1 MEPTPTAM
9 TLISSNTLSDTPI
22 NSHRRRGNDTIQQ
35 YDDITNRI
43 HVDDLAA
50 AIFAAMTQ
58 QHVSIT
64 NDNTTRPTATTIATE
79 DTTTTTTI
87 KVYNLADDLPE
98 SRTVVMQYA
107 TQLLLSLRSNTTNYT
122 DNYNYNNN
130 SSSELNHIAIRQSS
144 IATTQS
150 GNSTARDQRR
160 RTDQKRINNTKMKQE
175 LLPQLKF
182 PTYKEGLQHIL
193 NDRNNPW
200 WTPTSS

>member
-1 MEPTPTAM
+1 MGPTPTAR
-9 TLISSNTLSDTPI
+9 TSISSNTLSDTPS
-22 NSHRRRGNDTIQQ
+22 NSHRRGNDTIQQ

-87 KVYNLADDLPE
+87 KVYNIADDLPE

-107 TQLLLSLRSNTTNYT
+107 TQLLLSLRSNTTNDT
-122 DNYNYNNN
+122 DNNNN
-130 SSSELNHIAIRQSS
+130 NLSSRPNPTAMRQSS
-144 IATTQS
+144 IATTTQS
-150 GNSTARDQRR
+150 GNSTTRDQRR

-182 PTYKEGLQHIL
+182 PTYKEGLEHIL

-200 WTPTSS
+200 WTPTLSS